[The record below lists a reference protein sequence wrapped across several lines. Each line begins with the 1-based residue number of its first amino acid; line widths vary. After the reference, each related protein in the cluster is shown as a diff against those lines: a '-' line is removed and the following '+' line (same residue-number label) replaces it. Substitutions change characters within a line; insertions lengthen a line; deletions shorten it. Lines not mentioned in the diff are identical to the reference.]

1 MGQTLIKSEYNKMKW
16 VVKLV
21 RKWDLTS
28 RSPIVSPYN

>member
-21 RKWDLTS
+21 RKWDSTS
-28 RSPIVSPYN
+28 RSPVVSPYN